1 MAPNPLGIALR
12 RVRAGQHKLAWAHPE
27 LQAAENFSLSSPA
40 FIHGAPMPKR
50 HAGKRIGDNISPGLA
65 WSTPPAEA
73 AELIL
78 VVQDPDVP
86 FPQPIVHA
94 LTAGIDPA
102 LGQLPENGISA
113 EGDVPGIK
121 RGKAVLGHRGWVGPT
136 PIPSHGAHAYV
147 FQMFA
152 LDRRLDLPDGFSM
165 KQALDAMSGHVIGR
179 ARLDGSYEVK

>member
-12 RVRAGQHKLAWAHPE
+12 RARAGQHKLAWANPG
-27 LQAAENFSLSSPA
+27 LQAAENFALTSPA
-40 FIHGAPMPKR
+40 FAHGTSMPKR
-50 HAGKRIGDNISPGLA
+50 HAGKRIGDNVSPELE
-65 WSTPPAEA
+65 WSAPPAGTV
-73 AELIL
+73 ELVL

-86 FPQPIVHA
+86 FPQPAVHA

-102 LGQLPENGISA
+102 IRRLPENAISA
-113 EGDVPGIK
+113 DSAVPDVTQ
-121 RGKAVLGHRGWVGPT
+121 GKAILGLRGWVGPT

-152 LDRRLDLPDGFSM
+152 LDRRLELPDGFSL
-165 KQALDAMSGHVIGR
+165 KQALAAMSGRVIGR